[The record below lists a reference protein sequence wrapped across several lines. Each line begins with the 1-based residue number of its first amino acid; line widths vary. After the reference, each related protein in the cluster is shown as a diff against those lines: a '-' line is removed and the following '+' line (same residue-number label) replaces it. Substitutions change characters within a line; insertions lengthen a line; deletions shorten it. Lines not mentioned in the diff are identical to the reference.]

1 MEIMFKIC
9 CSKDTKNLPLQK
21 LLTSYFCLLNSKT
34 MQAYLIWLIAALALI
49 IFEICSATFGAICFA
64 IGAGFSAL
72 AAGLGAN
79 LTWQIVIFAIVSL
92 LTFVFLRPFMMKFL
106 DRKSKDVKTNADALV
121 GRKAVVSERI
131 DAAQHTGRVAV
142 DGDDWKAI
150 TEDGS
155 VVEKGAEV
163 EIVKLDSIILTVRK
177 PKAES

>member
-1 MEIMFKIC
+1 
-9 CSKDTKNLPLQK
+9 
-21 LLTSYFCLLNSKT
+21 
-34 MQAYLIWLIAALALI
+34 MQAYLIWLIVAIVLV

-92 LTFVFLRPFMMKFL
+92 LTFIFLRPFMLKFL

-142 DGDDWKAI
+142 DGDDWKAVSA
-150 TEDGS
+150 DGT
-155 VVEKGAEV
+155 VIENGTEV
-163 EIVKLDSIILTVRK
+163 EIVKLDSIILTVK
-177 PKAES
+177 KTEN